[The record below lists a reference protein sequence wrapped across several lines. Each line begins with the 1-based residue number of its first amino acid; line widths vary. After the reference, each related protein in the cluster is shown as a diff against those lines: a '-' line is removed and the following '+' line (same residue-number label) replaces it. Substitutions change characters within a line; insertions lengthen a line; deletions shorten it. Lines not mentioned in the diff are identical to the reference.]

1 MKNKNFIF
9 NKYKFNLLI
18 LTFGILVSIPFAFLY
33 DLFNIEFKLLII
45 LAISIFILID
55 NKIINTKKGFKYL
68 IILVSIFL
76 CYFFNF
82 LLTGVGYIT
91 YLIVQLV
98 NLIFMLTIY
107 LFVSSKIKANYIVS
121 KFINISVF
129 ISILTLIAFIGIST
143 GTIPF
148 SSQEIAGYDVNFN
161 YLFGSVQKKLSFF
174 QPHYYFLE
182 PSYYAFFLGFS
193 FLYLFQL
200 KQIKFRFLK
209 LIPIL
214 ISGLILFSF
223 TFYTA
228 LVIGLLSLLVYKI
241 SNPFLNPRQLSKL
254 FLVSFVYLS
263 LTSFQY
269 LDKAKET
276 IFIASS
282 SFNERVQRINLSL
295 EVVKTMNTT
304 EILFGKGTGYITSD
318 DSRDSGES
326 NSYMKVFVEN
336 GLVVLTLWILIIYFL
351 LRDNPSLL
359 MFILVSLHAVVL
371 LETPFFILLLSLASL
386 SPDNKLFNQQIIKN
400 G

>member
-1 MKNKNFIF
+1 
-9 NKYKFNLLI
+9 
-18 LTFGILVSIPFAFLY
+18 
-33 DLFNIEFKLLII
+33 
-45 LAISIFILID
+45 
-55 NKIINTKKGFKYL
+55 
-68 IILVSIFL
+68 
-76 CYFFNF
+76 
-82 LLTGVGYIT
+82 
-91 YLIVQLV
+91 
-98 NLIFMLTIY
+98 MLTIY

-143 GTIPF
+143 DTIPF

-161 YLFGSVQKKLSFF
+161 YLFGSVRKKLSFF

-228 LVIGLLSLLVYKI
+228 LVIG
-241 SNPFLNPRQLSKL
+241 PFLNPRQLSKL

-304 EILFGKGTGYITSD
+304 EILFGKGTGYISSD
-318 DSRDSGES
+318 ESRDRGES

-351 LRDNPSLL
+351 LRDNPPLL
-359 MFILVSLHAVVL
+359 MYILVSLHAVVL
-371 LETPFFILLLSLASL
+371 LETPFFILLITLPSLI
-386 SPDNKLFNQQIIKN
+386 PENKKINQQIVKN
-400 G
+400 GQ